1 MNGQVQ
7 VTRDDK
13 PASGARSILM
23 NLGGGFAVLSIVLL
37 LVYWQATDGNLG
49 LIANMFGSVDW
60 SINPNFGAFLKAPF
74 VIQLHASTAIG
85 ALVLGTVQ
93 MFAPKGTIPHRA
105 VGYVWAVL
113 MVTTAIS
120 AIFIRQINDGGFSF
134 IHIFV
139 PLTLMAVYGMI
150 ANARRGLINKHR
162 NAVYGAFF
170 GALVIPGLFAFM
182 PGRLMHVMVFG
193 G

>member
-7 VTRDDK
+7 TQDDTN
-13 PASGARSILM
+13 PASGLRSVLVH
-23 NLGGGFAVLSIVLL
+23 LGTGAAVVSVVLL
-37 LVYWQATDGNLG
+37 LAYWQGTDGNLALVG
-49 LIANMFGSVDW
+49 RVFGSVDW
-60 SINPNFGAFLKAPF
+60 TLRPDFAAFGRAPW
-74 VIQLHASTAIG
+74 VIQLHASAAIG

-93 MFAPKGTIPHRA
+93 MFAPKGTIPHRT

-120 AIFIRQINDGGFSF
+120 AIFIRQINGGNFSF

-139 PLTLMAVYGMI
+139 PLTLLSVYGMI
-150 ANARRGLINKHR
+150 ANARRGLIGKHR
-162 NAVYGAFF
+162 NAVFGAFF
-170 GALVIPGLFAFM
+170 GALVIPGAFAFM
-182 PGRLMHVMVFG
+182 PGRLMHTMLFG

>member
-1 MNGQVQ
+1 MNTQVR
-7 VTRDDK
+7 TDRDDR
-13 PASGARSILM
+13 PASGMRSTLI
-23 NLGGGFAVLSIVLL
+23 NLGGGFAALSVVLL
-37 LVYWQATDGNLG
+37 LVYWQATDGNLS
-49 LIANMFGSVDW
+49 LVADAFGGVDW
-60 SINPNFGAFLKAPF
+60 SINPDLGAFAKASW

-93 MFAPKGTIPHRA
+93 MFAPKGTIPHRT

-113 MVTTAIS
+113 MVTTAVS

-139 PLTLMAVYGMI
+139 PITLMAVYGMI

-170 GALVIPGLFAFM
+170 GALVVPGLFAFM